1 MAGLGQAVA
10 KVGGRSRS
18 LGLQGSLDHILACFK
33 ALKAY
38 GCGPQGQAVAKVAG
52 LSRSLWDMDGFFH
65 IDQGRNANF
74 ELLELLRPCIVLG
87 VWMLMNWVFNIVVT
101 LCFYMSTVAP
111 RIVLDVSTPF

>member
-1 MAGLGQAVA
+1 MPHGHLAILRGYSKYKVFARKSDCTHTGFMAGLGQAVA

-18 LGLQGSLDHILACFK
+18 LGLQGNLDHILACFK

-87 VWMLMNWVFNIVVT
+87 V
-101 LCFYMSTVAP
+101 
-111 RIVLDVSTPF
+111 